1 MTLNEYEE
9 KVELNKQNLS
19 ITTQIE
25 EFIELFN
32 DVANIKYS
40 SYYKYDYEYND
51 FFYKFT
57 INSDGELVK
66 QLPKN
71 QKKYRLLL
79 RQKGIVFGYIEIYEK
94 IKSTSVLKKLL
105 EKIKKYLKYQRELE
119 KKLSGSDISFN
130 IYIFHDDDSE
140 MFAKNLNDGLNGLF
154 NVDVT
159 ISNSVKKYKS
169 ILRNKDTKHI
179 MIFLVSDETLLKQ
192 NEKLLKNLNELII
205 VIGPNEHKLSIFC
218 GRLGIQNY
226 IPINQFRADSIKEII
241 VNTRNNLINKNKYG
255 NRIIAVSGISGGIG
269 TTTVCMNMA
278 DMLSQNLPNKN
289 ILYIDLST
297 TKAIS
302 NLFLEKNPLPQ
313 KTVVDLVNSS
323 EFNLESNLENGL
335 VKIREN
341 FYGVTGIQKHI
352 DKEYLQKDV
361 FIEKLLEYI
370 SSSSDFF
377 NFIIIDVGLAD
388 ASNIKTTIYD
398 IVNEIWLLTEMN
410 LPHISKVKTFY
421 SLMKRAGLKEKI
433 SFIVNRYDS
442 QNAISVNDVS
452 SILNMAS
459 GDKIQFD
466 EYKIPNDY
474 QTLGK
479 CWNYCDLASQKAKNS
494 LFIEKLDDILIKKE
508 FYSSTKET
516 KELSFFKRLFQKS
529 K

>member
-1 MTLNEYEE
+1 MTLDEYEQ

-19 ITTQIE
+19 ITSQIE

-32 DVANIKYS
+32 DIADLSFS

-57 INSDGELVK
+57 LDKSGKRVEKPEHNRTYK
-66 QLPKN
+66 M
-71 QKKYRLLL
+71 LL
-79 RQKGIVFGYIEIYEK
+79 RDKSIVFGYIEVYEK
-94 IKSTSVLKKLL
+94 IKSTPILKKLL
-105 EKIKKYLKYQRELE
+105 SKIRKYLSYQRDLE
-119 KKLSGSDISFN
+119 KKLLGADISFN
-130 IYIFHDDDSE
+130 IYIFHDEEFD

-159 ISNSVKKYKS
+159 VSTSVNKYKS

-179 MIFLVSDETLLKQ
+179 MIFIVNDERLLQ
-192 NEKLLKNLNELII
+192 ENANLLKNLNELVI
-205 VIGPNEHKLSIFC
+205 VVGPNEHKLSIFC

-226 IPINQFRADSIKEII
+226 IPITQFKAENIKEII
-241 VNTRNNLINKNKYG
+241 VNTRNNIINKNKYG
-255 NRIIAVSGISGGIG
+255 NRIIALSGISGGIG
-269 TTTVCMNMA
+269 TTTVSMNMA
-278 DMLSQNLPNKN
+278 DLLSKRLPEKN
-289 ILYIDLST
+289 ILYIDLSV

-313 KTVVDLVNSS
+313 KTIVDLVNSS

-341 FYGVTGIQKHI
+341 FYSVTGIQRHI
-352 DKEYLQKDV
+352 DKEYIEKDI

-370 SSSSDFF
+370 SSSSDYF
-377 NFIIIDVGLAD
+377 NFIIIDLGSAD

-433 SFIVNRYDS
+433 SFIVNRFDS
-442 QNAISVNDVS
+442 ENAISVNDVS

-466 EYKIPNDY
+466 KYKIPNDY

-479 CWNYCDLASQKAKNS
+479 CWNYCELASQKAQNS
-494 LFIEKLDDILIKKE
+494 VFIEKLEDVLIKKE
-508 FYSSTKET
+508 FYESSENTKNT
-516 KELSFFKRLFQKS
+516 NFFKRLFQKS